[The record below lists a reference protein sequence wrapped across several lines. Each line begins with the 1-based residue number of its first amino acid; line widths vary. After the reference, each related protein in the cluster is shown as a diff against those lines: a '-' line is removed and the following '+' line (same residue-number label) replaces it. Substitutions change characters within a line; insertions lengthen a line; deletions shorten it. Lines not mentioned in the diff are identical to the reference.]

1 MNVGL
6 FCGSRCLEAT
16 PMSSVSRHLARLVF
30 AALLLTGVNAMAA
43 EEPRYDVL
51 SSTKEYEIR
60 RYEPYIVAETD
71 VEGPYSNAGNKAF
84 NILAGYIF
92 GKNRQSEKM
101 AMTVPVESR
110 PADKGVRMAMTA
122 PVTSRPSD
130 SEDGVFTYAFVM
142 ERKYTLDTL
151 PEPVDSRIR
160 IREVPSRIVAVHRF
174 SGSWGEENYQRH
186 EERLRDALERDGIP
200 LAGVPYSARYNAP
213 FVPSFLRRNEVIVP
227 IDGSVSVTPIS

>member
-1 MNVGL
+1 
-6 FCGSRCLEAT
+6 
-16 PMSSVSRHLARLVF
+16 MSSASRNFAQLVF
-30 AALLLTGVNAMAA
+30 TALLLIGVSAMAA

-51 SSTKEYEIR
+51 TSTEDYEIR

-71 VEGPYSNAGNKAF
+71 VEGPYRNAGNKAF

-110 PADKGVRMAMTA
+110 PVDEGVRMAMTA
-122 PVTSRPSD
+122 PVTSRPSSAEAD
-130 SEDGVFTYAFVM
+130 MFTYAFVM

-151 PEPVDSRIR
+151 PEPVDPRIR

-174 SGSWGEENYQRH
+174 SGSWREENYQQH
-186 EERLRDALERDGIP
+186 EQRLRRALERDGIP
-200 LAGVPYSARYNAP
+200 LAGTPYSARYNAP

>member
-1 MNVGL
+1 
-6 FCGSRCLEAT
+6 
-16 PMSSVSRHLARLVF
+16 
-30 AALLLTGVNAMAA
+30 MAA
-43 EEPRYDVL
+43 EEPKYEVL
-51 SSTKEYEIR
+51 TSTEDYEIR

-71 VEGPYSNAGNKAF
+71 VEGPYRNAGNKAF

-110 PADKGVRMAMTA
+110 PAEDGVRMEMTA
-122 PVTSRPSD
+122 PVTTRPSD
-130 SEDGVFTYAFVM
+130 AEPGLFTYGFVM

-160 IREVPSRIVAVHRF
+160 IREVPAKIVAVHRF
-174 SGSWGEENYQRH
+174 SGSWREDNYQRH
-186 EERLRDALERDGIP
+186 EQLLRRALERDGIP
-200 LAGVPYSARYNAP
+200 LAGMPYSARYNAP
-213 FVPSFLRRNEVIVP
+213 FIPSFLRRNEVIVP

>member
-1 MNVGL
+1 MLLIG
-6 FCGSRCLEAT
+6 
-16 PMSSVSRHLARLVF
+16 VS
-30 AALLLTGVNAMAA
+30 AMAA

-51 SSTKEYEIR
+51 TSTEDYEIR

-71 VEGPYSNAGNKAF
+71 VQGPYGNAGNKAF

-92 GKNRQSEKM
+92 GKNRQSRKM

-110 PADKGVRMAMTA
+110 PADEGVRMAMTA

-130 SEDGVFTYAFVM
+130 TGAGAFTYGFVM

-151 PEPVDSRIR
+151 PEPIDTRIR

-174 SGSWGEENYQRH
+174 SGSWREENYQRH
-186 EERLRDALERDGIP
+186 EQRLRRALERDGIP
-200 LAGVPYSARYNAP
+200 LAGIPYSARYNAP
-213 FVPSFLRRNEVIVP
+213 FVPTFLRRNEVIVP
-227 IDGSVSVTPIS
+227 IDGSVSVVPIS

>member
-1 MNVGL
+1 MP
-6 FCGSRCLEAT
+6 SA
-16 PMSSVSRHLARLVF
+16 SRHSAQLVF
-30 AALLLTGVNAMAA
+30 AALLLIGVSAMAA

-51 SSTKEYEIR
+51 TSTDDYEIR

-71 VEGPYSNAGNKAF
+71 VPGPYRNAGNKAF

-92 GKNRQSEKM
+92 GNNRQSEKM

-110 PADKGVRMAMTA
+110 PAEDGVRMEMTA

-130 SEDGVFTYAFVM
+130 AEPGLFTYAFVM

-151 PEPVDSRIR
+151 PEPVDPRIR
-160 IREVPSRIVAVHRF
+160 IREVPSKIVAVHRF
-174 SGSWGEENYQRH
+174 SGSWREENYQRH
-186 EERLRDALERDGIP
+186 EQRLRQALARDGIP
-200 LAGVPYSARYNAP
+200 LAGTPYSARYNAP
-213 FVPSFLRRNEVIVP
+213 FVPAFLRRNEVIVP